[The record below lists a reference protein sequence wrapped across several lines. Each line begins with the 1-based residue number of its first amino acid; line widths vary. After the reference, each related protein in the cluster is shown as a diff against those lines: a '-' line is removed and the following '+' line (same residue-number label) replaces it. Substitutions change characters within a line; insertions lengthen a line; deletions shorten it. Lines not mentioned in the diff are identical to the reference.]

1 MKDREKNKKVLMKGW
16 FKNMSSFGK
25 SEIIRKFLD
34 KKITKI
40 RRCKMRA
47 ATLLLIVLSV
57 GFVYAQTFM
66 SGDVRGV
73 WNVENSPY
81 IVDDMVRIPAGD
93 TLIIQPG
100 VTVLFGRD
108 AGMIVDSSAFL
119 RAIGNAAD
127 SIYFLPSDT
136 DSGWMGIK
144 FYHSSGYSSL
154 SYCTISGVRPQ
165 ANGSELNDG
174 GAIILDNSDVNIMHT
189 TISDCSTGQYGG
201 AISCIHSNP
210 NIYYCVIEN
219 NYARFG
225 GGGISLRDNSNA
237 TIFNNTIAS
246 NSVAFGVGK
255 GAGIASFNS
264 SPNISGNTI
273 ENNEAPTS
281 DGGGLYIENADSSTE
296 IENNN
301 IENNFANYGAGIYVI
316 NSTCNIERNHLGN
329 NAAAGDGGGIYSS
342 NSNLQITGNRIEQNL
357 TQEGDGAGIYIAD
370 DGDGEVVISDNRIV
384 GNSSLGDGG
393 AVFADNVNISLFE
406 NSITGN
412 YSQSRGGAIL
422 IKSSR
427 AEVSQNNL
435 SDNHSKTGGAIYVD
449 NSAVKIL
456 RNIISRNTSYD
467 EFPSGRGGAIVCNRT
482 DNAEISGNIVASNS
496 SSTDGGG
503 IYALDC
509 EHMILTNNT
518 ISDNRAADNG
528 GGIYLDNSSA
538 AIVNSIIYGN
548 TAETGGEMFTMECS
562 VFFAYSDVFWENISS
577 DNRSSFTYGDGTI
590 DTDPG
595 FSEIADTR
603 YELAPFSTCIDAGVG
618 SIYIESW
625 DTTIDMLAYDVYG
638 NERPQL
644 ANWDI
649 GAVEYVGF
657 GILSSV
663 ENHKPFSNE
672 ISVLTYPNPFNSK
685 LEIKT
690 SIPSGENIRISV
702 YDMFGRKIGTI
713 YDGTTTSDN
722 QTFIWNAENEISGT
736 YLLRVQHNC
745 QVSDTKVRLIK

>member
-1 MKDREKNKKVLMKGW
+1 
-16 FKNMSSFGK
+16 
-25 SEIIRKFLD
+25 
-34 KKITKI
+34 
-40 RRCKMRA
+40 MRA
-47 ATLLLIVLSV
+47 ATLLLIVLSL

-154 SYCTISGVRPQ
+154 SFCSISGVRPQ

-225 GGGISLRDNSNA
+225 GGGISLTDNSNA

-316 NSTCNIERNHLGN
+316 NSTCNIERNQLEN
-329 NAAAGDGGGIYSS
+329 NSAAGDGGGIYSS

-370 DGDGEVVISDNRIV
+370 DGDGEIVISDNRIV
-384 GNSSLGDGG
+384 GNSSFGDGG
-393 AVFADNVNISLFE
+393 AVFVQNSNIHLSE

-412 YSQSRGGAIL
+412 YSLAAGGAIL
-422 IKSSR
+422 IKNSR

-482 DNAEISGNIVASNS
+482 NNAEISGNIVASNS

-577 DNRSSFTYGDGTI
+577 DNWSSFTYGDGTI
-590 DTDPG
+590 DADPE

-618 SIYIESW
+618 SIYIELW

-672 ISVLTYPNPFNSK
+672 MSVLTYPNPFNSK

-690 SIPSGENIRISV
+690 SIPRGENIRISV
-702 YDMFGRKIGTI
+702 YDMFGRKIGMI

-736 YLLRVQHNC
+736 YLLRVQHNS
-745 QVSDTKVRLIK
+745 QVSDAKVRLIK

>member
-1 MKDREKNKKVLMKGW
+1 MLDTKVDFCYCLAKIFLISKKG
-16 FKNMSSFGK
+16 
-25 SEIIRKFLD
+25 
-34 KKITKI
+34 
-40 RRCKMRA
+40 
-47 ATLLLIVLSV
+47 
-57 GFVYAQTFM
+57 
-66 SGDVRGV
+66 
-73 WNVENSPY
+73 
-81 IVDDMVRIPAGD
+81 
-93 TLIIQPG
+93 
-100 VTVLFGRD
+100 
-108 AGMIVDSSAFL
+108 
-119 RAIGNAAD
+119 
-127 SIYFLPSDT
+127 FLPSERLK
-136 DSGWMGIK
+136 MGKKNYLKEALKEKLNLLGIVGIAVASVAVNPLILAVGVAAELL
-144 FYHSSGYSSL
+144 YLALTPNLVGYKRLVNSRYDKKEQERLKHEKRKLLTSL
-154 SYCTISGVRPQ
+154 STDQQLRYKRL
-165 ANGSELNDG
+165 ERMRDKLLNSKKDIG
-174 GAIILDNSDVNIMHT
+174 E
-189 TISDCSTGQYGG
+189 
-201 AISCIHSNP
+201 
-210 NIYYCVIEN
+210 EN
-219 NYARFG
+219 F
-225 GGGISLRDNSNA
+225 
-237 TIFNNTIAS
+237 
-246 NSVAFGVGK
+246 
-255 GAGIASFNS
+255 
-264 SPNISGNTI
+264 
-273 ENNEAPTS
+273 
-281 DGGGLYIENADSSTE
+281 
-296 IENNN
+296 
-301 IENNFANYGAGIYVI
+301 
-316 NSTCNIERNHLGN
+316 
-329 NAAAGDGGGIYSS
+329 
-342 NSNLQITGNRIEQNL
+342 
-357 TQEGDGAGIYIAD
+357 
-370 DGDGEVVISDNRIV
+370 
-384 GNSSLGDGG
+384 
-393 AVFADNVNISLFE
+393 SLFE

-509 EHMILTNNT
+509 EHLVLTNNT

-562 VFFAYSDVFWENISS
+562 VFFAYSDVFFENILS

-590 DTDPG
+590 DADPG

-690 SIPSGENIRISV
+690 SIPSGENIRVSV

-736 YLLRVQHNC
+736 YLLRVQHNS
-745 QVSDTKVRLIK
+745 QVSDAKVRLIK

>member
-1 MKDREKNKKVLMKGW
+1 
-16 FKNMSSFGK
+16 
-25 SEIIRKFLD
+25 
-34 KKITKI
+34 
-40 RRCKMRA
+40 MRA
-47 ATLLLIVLSV
+47 ATLLLIVLSL
-57 GFVYAQTFM
+57 GFVYGQTFI

-73 WNVENSPY
+73 WNAENSPY

-100 VTVLFGRD
+100 VTVLFGSD

-127 SIYFLPSDT
+127 SIYFIPSDT

-144 FYHSSGYSSL
+144 FYHSSEYCAL
-154 SYCTISGVRPQ
+154 SYCSISGVRPR

-174 GAIILDNSDVNIMHT
+174 GAIILDNSDVNIIHT

-225 GGGISLRDNSNA
+225 GGGISLTDNSNA
-237 TIFNNTIAS
+237 TIFSNTIAS

-370 DGDGEVVISDNRIV
+370 DGDDDIIISDNRIV
-384 GNSSLGDGG
+384 GNSSFGDGG
-393 AVFADNVNISLFE
+393 AVFVQNSNLHLSE

-482 DNAEISGNIVASNS
+482 NNAEISGNIVASNS

-538 AIVNSIIYGN
+538 AIVNSILYGN

-577 DNRSSFTYGDGTI
+577 DNWSSFTYGDGTI
-590 DTDPG
+590 DADPE

-603 YELAPFSTCIDAGVG
+603 YELAPFSICIDAGVG

-625 DTTIDMLAYDVYG
+625 DTTVDMLAYDVYG